1 MTPIDLRT
9 TALRPL
15 ASVGTIGCLVLS
27 ACSQNS
33 PQPRVCTA
41 LFAYGITVTVVDS
54 VTGAPA
60 ASGAVLVARDG
71 AYTDSVPT
79 PGSWPNT
86 SSVAGAGERAGTY
99 TVTILKPGY
108 KPWTQTGVTVTK
120 DECHVRGV
128 ALTAKLQR

>member
-1 MTPIDLRT
+1 MTLIDLRT
-9 TALRPL
+9 AALRSL
-15 ASVGTIGCLVLS
+15 ASVGAIGCLVLS

-33 PQPRVCTA
+33 PQPIICTA

-71 AYTDSVPT
+71 AYTDSVPAQAD
-79 PGSWPNT
+79 SPNT
-86 SSVAGAGERAGTY
+86 SSVAAAGERAGTY
-99 TVTILKPGY
+99 TVTISKPGY
-108 KPWTQTGVTVTK
+108 KPWTQSGVTVTK